1 MSIAKLSYTALLQKR
16 ICELPLKLESSPLQ
30 SCVDQLYRELQRK
43 GLQFFRPDV
52 YLGDDWFSPSGVSAI
67 SIPFYLAH
75 PKLTELE
82 RRTMGSVEGNT
93 RKEFMRLLRHEA
105 GHCLDHAYSI
115 VKGREWQALFGNP
128 SRKYTPSLY
137 VVEEESTDF
146 VSNLRDYYAQSHP
159 DEDFAE
165 TFAVWLNPDI
175 DWKKEYRRWPG
186 AYAKLQFIE
195 RLAKKFGAARPLVR
209 GGRKLGEAKRLRS
222 QLSRYYRRKQ
232 LEDARLLQGIAS

>member
-1 MSIAKLSYTALLQKR
+1 MSIARLSYTALLQKR
-16 ICELPLKLESSPLQ
+16 ICELPLKLETSPLQ
-30 SCVDQLYRELQRK
+30 VCVNQLYRELQRK
-43 GLQFFRPDV
+43 GLLFFRPQV
-52 YLGDDWFSPSGVSAI
+52 YLGDDWFSPSGVPAI

-75 PKLTELE
+75 PKLTALE
-82 RRTMGSVEGNT
+82 KRTMGSVEGDT

-105 GHCLDHAYSI
+105 GHSFDHAYSI
-115 VKGREWQALFGNP
+115 TKGREWQALFGNP

-137 VVEEESTDF
+137 EVEEDSTDF
-146 VSNLRDYYAQSHP
+146 VSNLSDYYAQAHP

-165 TFAVWLNPDI
+165 TFAVWLNPEI
-175 DWKKEYRRWPG
+175 EWKKEYRRLPG

-195 RLAKKFGAARPLVR
+195 GLVKKYGSTPPVVR
-209 GGRKLGEAKRLRS
+209 GGRKLGEAKNLRS